1 MSRRERGQV
10 SIAAV
15 GVAIAVLL
23 GAVVLVHLAA
33 IRSGGAHAQS
43 AADVAALAGVRVLAT
58 DPSAPK
64 SVVESAVT
72 RAAAANGGRVEA
84 FRVETS
90 NGVPTAV
97 DVTVS
102 ELVTGAVPGV
112 GKRADRV
119 WSWSRAGVTYT
130 ATLAS
135 GSFRPVDLAGAQG
148 AAAVV
153 AAAEA
158 QIGWPYV
165 WGGES
170 RAEGGFDCSGLVD
183 YAYGAA
189 GVSLPGRPTA
199 ADLWHMSR
207 HVTAA
212 ELAPGDLVFL
222 GADTNQP
229 YHVGMYV
236 GGGMTVVA
244 PHTGAE
250 VSYEALV
257 DVPWDGFGR
266 LLAGA
271 PAADPASSAVEAAA
285 RRYQVPAYVIAAEL
299 RLAVDTN
306 PYRIASLLH
315 QAMLRHGSDLMEAL
329 TDQLGGDASRAA
341 VVMRSASG
349 PALGAGFEA
358 KVELL
363 PRPLKQAGGGQP
375 TPPAGGSSWGSLISG
390 VGGTVGHGVDWL
402 GELRHEGGL
411 HVPRHLGHGANVLL
425 DITSAIPNKTTSAIG
440 QVASAGR
447 DIYSAARL
455 VRGPLVEASKFAR
468 GLGGVVACLQIGMS
482 AYGLYRA
489 RTWRGRL
496 YNGAMLI
503 GGVLIL
509 AGSIIGGVAA
519 APLLVAAGLVIT
531 AVATVYIN
539 WDTLTSAGSRAAG
552 WCRHAAGSV
561 LSSIW

>member
-1 MSRRERGQV
+1 MRCQRGQV

-15 GVAIAVLL
+15 GIAIAVLL

-33 IRSGGAHAQS
+33 IRSGGARAQS
-43 AADVAALAGVRVLAT
+43 AADVAALAGVQVLAT

-64 SVVESAVT
+64 SAVESAVT

-84 FRVETS
+84 FRIEIS
-90 NGVPTAV
+90 NGVPKAV

-119 WSWSRAGVTYT
+119 WSWSRAGVAYT

-135 GSFRPVDLAGAQG
+135 GSFRPVDLAGARG

-207 HVTAA
+207 HVTAT

-244 PHTGAE
+244 PHTGA
-250 VSYEALV
+250 VVTYEALV

-266 LLAGA
+266 LLAGP

-285 RRYQVPAYVIAAEL
+285 RRYQVPAYVVAAEL
-299 RLAVDTN
+299 RLGVDAN

-358 KVELL
+358 KVDLL
-363 PRPLKQAGGGQP
+363 PRPHPTSGRGQP
-375 TPPAGGSSWGSLISG
+375 NPPSGGSSWGSLVSG
-390 VGGTVGHGVDWL
+390 VGGTLGDGMGWL
-402 GELRHEGGL
+402 GDLRHSQGL
-411 HVPRHLGHGANVLL
+411 RLPAHLGHGRNLLL
-425 DITSAIPNKTTSAIG
+425 DLAAAIPDKTTSAIA
-440 QVASAGR
+440 QVSTGR
-447 DIYSAARL
+447 S
-455 VRGPLVEASKFAR
+455 
-468 GLGGVVACLQIGMS
+468 
-482 AYGLYRA
+482 
-489 RTWRGRL
+489 
-496 YNGAMLI
+496 
-503 GGVLIL
+503 
-509 AGSIIGGVAA
+509 
-519 APLLVAAGLVIT
+519 
-531 AVATVYIN
+531 
-539 WDTLTSAGSRAAG
+539 
-552 WCRHAAGSV
+552 
-561 LSSIW
+561 

>member
-15 GVAIAVLL
+15 GFAIAVLL

-43 AADVAALAGVRVLAT
+43 AADVAALAGVQVLAA
-58 DPSAPK
+58 DPSASK
-64 SVVESAVT
+64 SAVESAVS

-84 FRVETS
+84 FRIETS

-207 HVTAA
+207 HVTAS

-244 PHTGAE
+244 PHTGA
-250 VSYEALV
+250 VVGYEALV

-266 LLAGA
+266 LLAGP
-271 PAADPASSAVEAAA
+271 PAADSAASGVEAAA
-285 RRYQVPAYVIAAEL
+285 RRYQVPANVIAAEL

-315 QAMLRHGSDLMEAL
+315 QAMLRHESDLMEAL

-358 KVELL
+358 KVGLL
-363 PRPLKQAGGGQP
+363 PRPHKTAGSGRPNQPSGG
-375 TPPAGGSSWGSLISG
+375 TGWGSVISG
-390 VGGTVGHGVDWL
+390 VGGTLGHGVDWL
-402 GELRHEGGL
+402 GDLRHEGGL
-411 HVPRHLGHGANVLL
+411 HFPRHLGHGGNVLL
-425 DITSAIPNKTTSAIG
+425 DIASAIPNTTTSAIG

-447 DIYSAARL
+447 DI
-455 VRGPLVEASKFAR
+455 
-468 GLGGVVACLQIGMS
+468 
-482 AYGLYRA
+482 
-489 RTWRGRL
+489 
-496 YNGAMLI
+496 
-503 GGVLIL
+503 
-509 AGSIIGGVAA
+509 
-519 APLLVAAGLVIT
+519 
-531 AVATVYIN
+531 
-539 WDTLTSAGSRAAG
+539 
-552 WCRHAAGSV
+552 
-561 LSSIW
+561 